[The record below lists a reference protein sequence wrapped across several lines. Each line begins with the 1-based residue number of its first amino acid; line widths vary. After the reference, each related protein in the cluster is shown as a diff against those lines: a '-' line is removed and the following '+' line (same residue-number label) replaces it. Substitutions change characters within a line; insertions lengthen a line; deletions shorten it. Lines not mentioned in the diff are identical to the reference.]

1 MAVMCFT
8 GNEMF
13 PRTNFEIAL
22 ASFLIL
28 NAYLINGTIFGQM
41 AELIKVINKN
51 SNMYTKQIDNANTAM
66 GKIML
71 PQKLHKDIREYLV
84 ASQSKMD

>member
-1 MAVMCFT
+1 
-8 GNEMF
+8 
-13 PRTNFEIAL
+13 
-22 ASFLIL
+22 
-28 NAYLINGTIFGQM
+28 M
-41 AELIKVINKN
+41 AELIKVINKK